1 MRGLLLA
8 PDASQSEEFLYG
20 KRGMSVAGDQIAAVI
35 ARMQSVAAEL
45 PVSDGVARF
54 NHLYLE
60 VTQAVDGAVRTTVF
74 EDPTYMTALDVCFAG
89 LYFDALDA
97 AAAGTPLPRC
107 WAPLFQARA
116 DPHIAPIQF
125 AIAGM
130 NAHINH
136 DLPLALVFTCTAE
149 GVAPALDSPAH
160 RDFMKVNGVLTTV
173 EAQVKAEYLTGL
185 VGVADDVLGRIDNV
199 IAMWSIEEARSA
211 AWTHAQTL
219 WELRGHP
226 DLTAAFEDA
235 LDGTVGLASRGLLVP
250 TLI

>member
-1 MRGLLLA
+1 MRA
-8 PDASQSEEFLYG
+8 
-20 KRGMSVAGDQIAAVI
+20 MSVTSDPIAPVI
-35 ARMQSVAAEL
+35 ARMQEVAAGL

-60 VTQAVDGAVRTTVF
+60 VTQAIDAAARTTVF
-74 EDPTYMTALDVCFAG
+74 ADPAYTSALDVRFAG

-97 AAAGTPLPRC
+97 AAAGTALPRC
-107 WAPLFQARA
+107 WAPLFQARGDA
-116 DPHIAPIQF
+116 HIAPIQF

-136 DLPLALVFTCTAE
+136 DLPLALISTCTAE
-149 GVAPALDSPAH
+149 GVAPELDSPEH
-160 RDFMKVNGVLTTV
+160 RDYLQVNTVLASV
-173 EAQVKAEYLTGL
+173 EARVKAEYLTGL

-199 IAMWSIEEARSA
+199 IAMWSIDEARNA

-226 DLTAAFEDA
+226 DLAAAFEDA
-235 LDGTVGLASRGLLVP
+235 LDGTVGFASRGLLVP